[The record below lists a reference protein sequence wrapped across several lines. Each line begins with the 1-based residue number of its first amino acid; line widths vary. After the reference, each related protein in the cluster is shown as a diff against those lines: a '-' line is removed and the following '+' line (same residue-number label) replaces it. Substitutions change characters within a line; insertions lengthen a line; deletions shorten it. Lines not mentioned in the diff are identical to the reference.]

1 MKVNFSRR
9 IVFGKMKNK
18 NFFLL
23 WNGQLVSALGDALYA
38 IALNFFILQE
48 TGSTAIMGTVMA
60 LVTLPRIIL
69 GPVSGVYVDKVDRK
83 LLIVWGDIIRGLSII
98 FVAVMAYFD
107 RLEIWMVMV
116 VAVVLG
122 VCASFFNP
130 SVESVLPDIVPS
142 DKMIKASS
150 SYQIATTGADILG
163 QSVGGALYVLV
174 GAPLMFLMN
183 GVSYLLSAVSECFIR
198 IPKVSRK
205 NVEISF
211 KEDFKEG
218 LRFILAYEGLVRT
231 IAISFFINFLFGMI
245 RVSIIPW
252 FVNTENLGMTKY
264 GVLNAFQ
271 SVGLIVGMLVL
282 SFINIKQGH
291 KYKIY
296 LTTLFLFIVSIGLGA
311 FFNQY
316 VLILILF
323 AVGFAFQFVFNTVL
337 NSTIMLKTPMDKR
350 GKVSATKTTIGMAVS
365 PLGNFVGGILCEFI
379 VPRYLIMINAVLAV
393 VVVCLVVI
401 HPTVK
406 SFLVEES

>member
-1 MKVNFSRR
+1 
-9 IVFGKMKNK
+9 MKNK

-38 IALNFFILQE
+38 MALNFFILQE

-183 GVSYLLSAVSECFIR
+183 GVSYLLSAVSECFIN

-205 NVEISF
+205 NVEITF

-252 FVNTENLGMTKY
+252 FVNTENLGMTRY

-296 LTTLFLFIVSIGLGA
+296 LTTLLLFIVSIGLGA

-365 PLGNFVGGILCEFI
+365 PLGNFVGGILCELI
-379 VPRYLIMINAVLAV
+379 VPRYLIMINVVLAV